1 MTGYVESTNILTDDE
16 LLEVRARERTFDGAY
31 WRSALSAFGS
41 GVIILRVFTSEFYKI
56 GLVYI
61 AMGIGMLILGTM
73 RRRSFGRDLDL
84 SVPFKTS
91 GNYTIATTLVVL
103 PAYITLLVFLLLL

>member
-1 MTGYVESTNILTDDE
+1 MANYTDSICGLTDDE

-41 GVIILRVFTSEFYKI
+41 GVIVLRVFTNEFYKI

-61 AMGIGMLILGTM
+61 ALGIGMLLIGTM
-73 RRRSFGRDLDL
+73 RRRTFSHDLDMHI
-84 SVPFKTS
+84 PFKTS
-91 GNYTIATTLVVL
+91 GKYTVATTLLVL
-103 PAYITLLVFLLLL
+103 PAYFLLLVFLLQL

>member
-1 MTGYVESTNILTDDE
+1 MTNYVQALSGLTDDE

-61 AMGIGMLILGTM
+61 AMGIGMLVLGTL

-84 SVPFKTS
+84 SIPFKTS
-91 GNYTIATTLVVL
+91 GNFTVATTLVVL
-103 PAYITLLVFLLLL
+103 PAYGFLLAFMLSL